1 MIGLLDSL
9 FSTKLSPPRIKKPL
23 CLTIL
28 DKTCFFYS
36 NCHLFFPKCVKQKI
50 ITRILTKKLVI
61 RSEDVSEEPFL
72 GIFSKSA
79 ALN

>member
-36 NCHLFFPKCVKQKI
+36 NLFFPKCVKQKI

-61 RSEDVSEEPFL
+61 RSEDVSEDPFL
-72 GIFSKSA
+72 GTFSKSA